1 MCDNSNIFK
10 FSPNNE
16 KQELRIKI
24 SSSEKI
30 KSDLI
35 IGSNEFSLNE
45 ENHYQVDLIIDND
58 NEDNIMKLYE
68 LVDIAFEQ
76 KSFSNNFIQPF
87 KCLGN
92 SGIKGIQYYNITFTK
107 SLSLMVTNEKFHF
120 KDYFVFANNEK
131 EIDFLDEK
139 KFKVISNEF
148 SHNSLVYYFDEPFYY
163 FLYSFYDNNRYIEF
177 SKIQISEIETKLD
190 LLIKNMIIDDEMI
203 TNKIEAYWIL
213 KKLGNIQI
221 E

>member
-1 MCDNSNIFK
+1 
-10 FSPNNE
+10 
-16 KQELRIKI
+16 
-24 SSSEKI
+24 
-30 KSDLI
+30 
-35 IGSNEFSLNE
+35 
-45 ENHYQVDLIIDND
+45 
-58 NEDNIMKLYE
+58 MKLYE
-68 LVDIAFEQ
+68 FVDIAFEQ
-76 KSFSNNFIQPF
+76 KSFSNNFIPCIQPF

-221 E
+221 DYFDNIKNFDIIDQNFYKENQLEDENKNVSDLLASNIRFIEYYN